1 MDTHDLVGQ
10 RDTDNGVPTHPL
22 CPQLS
27 LCVSMLTM
35 LEKKKKKGKA
45 KLMLVGTLL
54 FFARNLKQ
62 SIGGLLIKRAA
73 DI

>member
-27 LCVSMLTM
+27 LCVSMLTR
-35 LEKKKKKGKA
+35 LEKKKKRKSQADAGGYVIIFCQEFEA
-45 KLMLVGTLL
+45 KYRRT
-54 FFARNLKQ
+54 F
-62 SIGGLLIKRAA
+62 
-73 DI
+73 D